1 MRVACALVTALLVGC
16 SSDSNGPD
24 DGAFPSVAGNYTV
37 GATFDGVTT
46 AVARGSG
53 TLTLVQPNNGAT
65 LTGTAD
71 MTLRLNGQDFAV
83 LGVSQGSVTE
93 AGVVSFAIGT
103 GSSPRAS
110 PAPSTAPPSADVTSS
125 RPRRGRPTGRA
136 ARRAPA
142 DPGHGI
148 RDAGHVATLR
158 DALAR

>member
-24 DGAFPSVAGNYTV
+24 DGAFPSVAGSYTV

-53 TLTLVQPNNGAT
+53 TLTLVQPNNGST

-83 LGVSQGSVTE
+83 LGVSQASVTE
-93 AGVVSFAIGT
+93 AGVVSFVIGT
-103 GSSPRAS
+103 GSSTWDFTGTVNGTSLSGRHEIS
-110 PAPSTAPPSADVTSS
+110 TSS
-125 RPRRGRPTGRA
+125 GPVDGPWN
-136 ARRAPA
+136 
-142 DPGHGI
+142 
-148 RDAGHVATLR
+148 ATR
-158 DALAR
+158 TSGN